1 MIILLTLVACNPK
14 AVEEKVTN
22 VTAGENTPG
31 GTTEPSGETKPPKP
45 MGLMITPS
53 SATVAVGTS
62 VRLAAV
68 GVYPYGIMKDIT
80 DYVTWSADNL
90 ATAEFRSYEPR
101 NNLST
106 ISPGV
111 VTITASYLDVTG
123 STKLTVSE
131 AKVIKLTASP
141 DAINIRGL
149 MISEAFTYDPV
160 SFRVLGTLSDGRIQD
175 ITSDVIIKVKDPK
188 IILSPTTKGQLQVIA
203 PTKSSIDIEFENVS
217 TTLAIE
223 AIQVPAEPKFL
234 TISPNPVVV
243 PNGLSTPLSLL
254 LTYTDNTTEDVTK
267 ANGVTWISN
276 DNSKGQI
283 TITPEGVPELRASG
297 TGTFSLTASYKGL
310 ETTIPAV
317 ATMGSLGRIE
327 VTPKSLLMPVGSL
340 ATFTAMGIFSDGTLL
355 DLTNAVSW
363 TTNNPTP
370 CPSAPQQICARF
382 SESAPRNILKAW
394 AKPPTPPSGQPPL
407 LPITVSASY
416 AGISGGM
423 TINITDAKLQSIE
436 VTTSDP
442 IVSKTRSIPVGA
454 KWRVQFSATGFF
466 SDGTTADLT
475 DSVGWTTQ
483 ATVAPIGALT
493 VQKGLVTGMAPG
505 NIAIKATL
513 DGVSATLP
521 LTITER
527 TLENIKIKAFASEE
541 RGFALPLIDEKLSAA
556 LGREI
561 WFGAFAEYSDG
572 ATDQPVTKDATWS
585 FSYGVPA
592 FTFSAYVL
600 DSIADGGRW
609 KGYSKGVSLGT
620 TKIIATLQGQTASI
634 DFEVTEKEP
643 QRLEIIGNQD
653 IELTMNDPSN
663 NSANLNAKLFYTDGS
678 STQFSELFNDANVTA
693 VFFGGDSNIF
703 TLGQTIMDLGQ
714 VSAVGEGS
722 GQVTL
727 NVALKQNAAK
737 SASATWNIGVSSKC
751 SSSAGGTSLDRFC
764 WYQSE
769 PEESCTQR
777 CARANADY
785 HPATFSYFFSTGFPN
800 ESRCQT
806 VLSTIL
812 GLSSPPEIEP
822 LTHANGKNLGCGR
835 KILYADDT
843 DSDGNLVRIPL
854 KFSIIYRDIADG
866 ANDSE
871 VDFERVCA
879 CRER

>member
-1 MIILLTLVACNPK
+1 
-14 AVEEKVTN
+14 
-22 VTAGENTPG
+22 
-31 GTTEPSGETKPPKP
+31 
-45 MGLMITPS
+45 MGLIVTPS
-53 SATVAVGTS
+53 AATVAVGTS

-68 GVYPYGIMKDIT
+68 AVYPYGIMKDIT

-90 ATAEFRSYEPR
+90 TTAEFRSYEPP

-106 ISPGV
+106 ISPGI
-111 VTITASYLDVTG
+111 VTITASYLDVMG
-123 STKLTVSE
+123 STKLTVST

-141 DAINIRGL
+141 EAINIRGL
-149 MISEAFTYDPV
+149 MISDVFTYDPV

-175 ITSDVIIKVKDPK
+175 ITSDVALKVKDPK
-188 IILSPTTKGQLQVIA
+188 IILSPTTKGQLQVTA
-203 PTKSSIDIEFENVS
+203 PTKSIIDIGFENVS

-243 PNGLSTPLSLL
+243 PNGLSTPLSLS
-254 LTYTDNTTEDVTK
+254 LTYTDNTTDDVTK

-276 DNSKGQI
+276 DPSKGQI
-283 TITPEGVPELRASG
+283 NMNAEGEPELRASG
-297 TGTFSLTASYKGL
+297 TGTFAITASYRGL
-310 ETTIPAV
+310 EKTISAV

-327 VTPKSLLMPVGSL
+327 VTPRSLVMPVGSL

-355 DLTNAVSW
+355 DLTNAVAW

-370 CPSAPQQICARF
+370 CPTGPQQNCATF
-382 SESAPRNILKAW
+382 SQSAPRNILKAW
-394 AKPPTPPSGQPPL
+394 SKPPTPSAGQPLPP
-407 LPITVSASY
+407 PITVSASY

-423 TINITDAKLQSIE
+423 TLNITDAKLQSIE
-436 VTTSDP
+436 ITTSDP
-442 IVSKTRSIPVGA
+442 AVSKTSSFPVGP
-454 KWRVQFSATGFF
+454 KWKVQFSATGFF

-483 ATVAPIGALT
+483 NSTAPIGALT
-493 VQKGLVTGMAPG
+493 VQKGLVTGVAPG
-505 NIAIKATL
+505 NLLLKATK

-527 TLENIKIKAFASEE
+527 TLENIRIKAFPNEA
-541 RGFALPLIDEKLSAA
+541 RDFALPLADDRLSAA
-556 LGREI
+556 MGREI

-592 FTFSAYVL
+592 FTFSAFVL
-600 DSIADGGRW
+600 DSTSDSGRW

-620 TKIIATLQGQTASI
+620 TKIIATLKGQAASI
-634 DFEVTEKEP
+634 DFDVTEKEP
-643 QRLEIIGNQD
+643 ARLEIIGNQD
-653 IELTMNDPSN
+653 IELTMNDPSRN
-663 NSANLNAKLFYTDGS
+663 TATINAKLFYTDGS
-678 STQFSELFNDANVTA
+678 STPFSELFSDANVTA
-693 VFFGGDSNIF
+693 SFSGGDPNIF
-703 TLGQTIMDLGQ
+703 TLGQTTVDLGLLT
-714 VSAVGEGS
+714 AVGEGS
-722 GQVTL
+722 GQVSL
-727 NVALKQNAAK
+727 QVALKQNAAK
-737 SASATWNIGVSSKC
+737 SVSSTWNIGVSSKC
-751 SSSAGGTSLDRFC
+751 TTTAGGTPLDRFC
-764 WYQSE
+764 WFQSQ

-777 CARANADY
+777 CDRANADY
-785 HPATFSYFFSTGFPN
+785 HPATFHYFFSTGFPN

-812 GLSSPPEIEP
+812 GLSGPPEIEP
-822 LTHANGKNLGCGR
+822 VTHASGKNLGCGR
-835 KILYADDT
+835 KTLFADDT
-843 DSDGNLVRIPL
+843 DVEGNPVRIPL
-854 KFSIIYRDIADG
+854 KFSIIYRDTQDG